1 MLYKKELLE
10 NNKSLVEE
18 NKLLKKRL
26 EQKENVIRE
35 AKESCIS
42 VIGNPEWTI
51 VSKNELC
58 RQFLQILSKGD

>member
-10 NNKSLVEE
+10 NNKLLVEE

-35 AKESCIS
+35 AKKRCEC
-42 VIGNPEWTI
+42 VIGHPEWTI

-58 RQFLQILSKGD
+58 RQFLQILSKGE